1 MYDYKSAMR
10 SDILENLDLYDKV
23 FEDNACNGEFCFEE
37 IYQGLYDAFLMD
49 DSVTGNCS
57 GSHTYSSYQAEMNL
71 AGNWDLMSEAFSE
84 FGMTVDPDNPE
95 AADVTVRC
103 YLLPEILGD
112 VLKELKDDYDDDKES
127 LPEWMQKI
135 LKDSMEEDE

>member
-49 DSVTGNCS
+49 DSVTGNCT
-57 GSHTYSSYQAEMNL
+57 GSHTCSSYQAEMNL
-71 AGNWDLMSEAFSE
+71 AGN
-84 FGMTVDPDNPE
+84 
-95 AADVTVRC
+95 
-103 YLLPEILGD
+103 
-112 VLKELKDDYDDDKES
+112 
-127 LPEWMQKI
+127 
-135 LKDSMEEDE
+135 